1 MITRTMLVSGVS
13 VRLNRPAQSHSIQWK
28 STATA
33 KARILH
39 FTLAHFSDVH
49 LGPVPVSGA
58 WQHFRLK
65 RVIGSLSWHFNRRRL
80 HRAFIADAL
89 RESVLAQKP
98 HHIACT
104 GDLVNIAAW
113 PEFPRAAQWL
123 AKLAPPQM
131 LSLVPGNH
139 DCYVGVPFEEGL
151 SHFAPWMRDSAST
164 ENTLQFPYIH
174 LRRNIA
180 LIGVNSGQPQSL
192 WRAAGTVGE
201 QQRRDLG
208 HHLKRLG
215 DQGFCRVVLIHHPPL
230 PNLARDR
237 KALTDA
243 ASLQDTLKQS
253 GCELVLH
260 GHNHHFMHN
269 QLTTVSGTAH
279 VIGAPT
285 ASMAPRGT
293 HETAGWNLFHIK
305 RQSGAWQIDLQRHSW
320 KPETRRFEATSPAL
334 LSPA

>member
-1 MITRTMLVSGVS
+1 MTRTLLVSEVLI
-13 VRLNRPAQSHSIQWK
+13 RLNRPAQSHPIQWK

-33 KARILH
+33 KATILH

-49 LGPVPVSGA
+49 LGPVPISGA

-65 RVIGSLSWHFNRRRL
+65 RLIGSLSWHLNRRRI
-80 HRAFIADAL
+80 HKNVIAGAL
-89 RESVLAQKP
+89 RDSVLDQKP

-113 PEFPRAAQWL
+113 PEFPRAAHWL
-123 AKLAPPQM
+123 AKLAPPQA

-139 DCYVGVPFEEGL
+139 DCYVDVPFAEGL
-151 SHFAPWMRDSAST
+151 AHFAPWMKDSASIGSA
-164 ENTLQFPYIH
+164 LHFPYVH

-180 LIGVNSGQPQSL
+180 LIGMNSGQPQSL
-192 WRAAGTVGE
+192 WRAAGTVGQ

-208 HHLKRLG
+208 HHLQRLG
-215 DQGFCRVVLIHHPPL
+215 EQGFCRVVLIHHPPL
-230 PNLARDR
+230 PNLAKDR

-243 ASLQDTLKQS
+243 ADLQDTLKNS

-269 QLTTVSGTAH
+269 KLATVSGTAH
-279 VIGAPT
+279 VIGVPS
-285 ASMAPRGT
+285 ASIVPKGA
-293 HETAGWNLFHIK
+293 HEAAGWNLFYIK
-305 RQSGAWQIDLQRHSW
+305 RQSGAWQIELQRHTW
-320 KPETRRFEATSPAL
+320 NPDTHRFEIGSPAL